1 MEEHE
6 KSRVRACSYDP
17 ACQDVSPSV
26 TDISMRSYLGFH
38 PVCRDEIVLLAL
50 AKRIHFKHATQLF
63 KRSIALST
71 YLTRLYSTN
80 DKKFWITRQNPKFI
94 SDLIPVSGMAHVFI
108 IRPAYYHGKFKWD
121 LGKQASSRSH
131 MNTIIKNYLLS
142 YSWNPMTIGIFG
154 VIQSLTV

>member
-1 MEEHE
+1 MEEHG

-80 DKKFWITRQNPKFI
+80 DIQRYTFI
-94 SDLIPVSGMAHVFI
+94 QHQRFHAPTVNQRSVE
-108 IRPAYYHGKFKWD
+108 
-121 LGKQASSRSH
+121 LG
-131 MNTIIKNYLLS
+131 
-142 YSWNPMTIGIFG
+142 
-154 VIQSLTV
+154 